1 MIDLLSQHLCP
12 HVPDFLNRLPIVMQ
26 HLQLPIPRILSVDF
40 SVGIDYL
47 DKIYATHE
55 EATEAWMFFQKFGQD
70 TFNLMTFIADCMVHE
85 GIAENLQSA
94 TMIDGSG
101 RGLYLEYYP
110 SITWRDWDETG
121 NPCRTLITTNNSRAI
136 VPYIPTL
143 NGILGLYHEE
153 AITITPTPVNSP
165 ANSFSILEKFPGPG
179 MDIDRSNDQ
188 MMETE
193 Y

>member
-1 MIDLLSQHLCP
+1 MSKSGTRTRTRDTR
-12 HVPDFLNRLPIVMQ
+12 FGNTAGLPAPV
-26 HLQLPIPRILSVDF
+26 V
-40 SVGIDYL
+40 
-47 DKIYATHE
+47 
-55 EATEAWMFFQKFGQD
+55 
-70 TFNLMTFIADCMVHE
+70 
-85 GIAENLQSA
+85 
-94 TMIDGSG
+94 
-101 RGLYLEYYP
+101 
-110 SITWRDWDETG
+110 
-121 NPCRTLITTNNSRAI
+121 NPNNSRAI